1 MKIILPSKFALTLL
15 MFCLSQQTK
24 AQGDASNLLKGGV
37 SDANILL
44 NGYFN
49 PVLKSFGSSL
59 NNGWYNTARPHG
71 TLGFDITVC
80 ANLAIAPTADLTFP
94 LSGLTILKPQANA
107 TVGPS
112 VFGSNN
118 EGAAPIFDINLPNPS
133 WKLFDSL
140 NPGGTNP
147 FSKDTTL
154 AGFRMPAGMGINIF
168 GSPSANIAL
177 GIYKNT
183 EIIIRYVPKIKQ
195 ESFEVGLWGFGIK
208 HDIKQWIPVIKAQKI
223 WDIAGFFGYT
233 QFNSILGL
241 DELQPDAPYG
251 STSPNGNIVNNN
263 TKPTSTQQISIHST
277 AWNAQLLVSA
287 KLLFFTPYAG
297 FGYQRA
303 TTDLTVEGQYP
314 FTTFIM
320 PGEADFDPNI
330 PTKKRVNLTEKDP
343 VKITGT
349 ISGFRATFG
358 ARINLA
364 ILTLHA
370 DYTFAAYNMLTAGV
384 GINFQS
390 FVPFKP

>member
-1 MKIILPSKFALTLL
+1 MKKQFLPKLVLGTLL
-15 MFCLSQQTK
+15 FCASQITN
-24 AQGDASNLLKGGV
+24 AQSDASNLVKGGV
-37 SDANILL
+37 ADANILL
-44 NGYFN
+44 NGYFS

-71 TLGFDITVC
+71 TLGFDITIC

-94 LSGLTILKPQANA
+94 LSGLTNLKPQGNA
-107 TVGPS
+107 ISCPT

-118 EGAAPIFDINLPNPS
+118 ESAAPILDINTTNPA
-133 WKLFDSL
+133 WVYYNQN
-140 NPGGTNP
+140 NPGSPNP
-147 FSKDTTL
+147 FSRDTTM
-154 AGFRMPAGMGINIF
+154 ASFRMPAGMGINIF
-168 GSPSANIAL
+168 GSPSANIAF

-195 ESFEVGLWGFGIK
+195 ESFEIGLWGFGIK
-208 HDIKQWIPVIKAQKI
+208 HDIKQWIPVIKEQKI

-233 QFNSILGL
+233 QFNSTLGL
-241 DELQPDAPYG
+241 DDLQPDAPYG
-251 STSPNGNIVNNN
+251 STSPNGNIINNN
-263 TKPTSTQQISIHST
+263 SKPTSTQQISINST

-358 ARINLA
+358 ARIKLA
-364 ILTLHA
+364 ILTFHA
-370 DYTFAAYNMLTAGV
+370 DYTFAEYNMLTAGV
-384 GINFQS
+384 GLNLQS
-390 FVPFKP
+390 MIPFKP